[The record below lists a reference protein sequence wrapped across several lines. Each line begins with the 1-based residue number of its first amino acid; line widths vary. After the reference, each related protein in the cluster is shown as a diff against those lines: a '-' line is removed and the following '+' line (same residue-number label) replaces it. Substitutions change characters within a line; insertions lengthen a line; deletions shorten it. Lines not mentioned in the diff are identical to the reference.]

1 MTYKIPHRNPKPKEI
16 KENPKFETF
25 KRDKKQEGYQ
35 VYRWYENKNGDIV
48 SVVEGYFPNE
58 ANMRISSGTGKFKSF
73 EIRGSKSIMLDKSDE
88 ELIATANRFIE
99 REKYREN

>member
-1 MTYKIPHRNPKPKEI
+1 
-16 KENPKFETF
+16 
-25 KRDKKQEGYQ
+25 
-35 VYRWYENKNGDIV
+35 
-48 SVVEGYFPNE
+48 
-58 ANMRISSGTGKFKSF
+58 MRISSGTGKFKSF